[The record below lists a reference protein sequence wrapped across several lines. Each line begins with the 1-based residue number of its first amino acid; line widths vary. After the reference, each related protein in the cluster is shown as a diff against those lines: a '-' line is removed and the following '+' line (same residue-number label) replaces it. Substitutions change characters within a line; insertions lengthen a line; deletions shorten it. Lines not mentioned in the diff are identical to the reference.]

1 MNKKKKFLLCLVLF
15 LLLSSC
21 AQRRFQELSKRKSEL
36 TEKSEEKVVSFNPD
50 DLDKFDINTYKT
62 WYESLSEAA
71 NLEFTPTK
79 EAKKLSKKEM
89 IEDFE
94 YYFKEISENY
104 PFFDVLKR
112 EGGIDFI
119 KNHDAYLEKI
129 KSSDNDEDFIK
140 NMKEIAKDLD
150 NRHVTI
156 VDKAYVER
164 TLDYYSN
171 YFSDPSMY
179 WEFLSLNKSNVRDRY
194 QIEGVQSKSE
204 KNEKDGRKSSEKEST
219 EDTDENSNLTI
230 TEIDDQTVLVKIKEM
245 LPLYQIDDDKKKLEK
260 LFEEDKYYKLIL
272 DIRANAGGNSS
283 YWQDF
288 LLPLLINDE
297 VSVEN
302 HMFFK
307 DSQRMENIIS
317 LGSGDYEKIE
327 NVDLDDMK
335 LDYKEDLTDFGYYK
349 DDEIKVKPKDGYGFD
364 GQIFLLT
371 DGKVFSAAEGLAN
384 FVKNTH
390 IATIVGTKT
399 GGDGITLGMINDVL
413 PNSGLVFTY
422 TNTLGY
428 DPQGHINEEEKTE
441 PDVQS
446 QSYKQSLDIIKNY

>member
-21 AQRRFQELSKRKSEL
+21 AQRRFQELSKRKAEL

-62 WYESLSEAA
+62 WYESLSDAA

-79 EAKKLSKKEM
+79 AAKKLSKKEM

-204 KNEKDGRKSSEKEST
+204 KNEKYGRKSSEKEST

-272 DIRANAGGNSS
+272 DIRSNAGGNSS

-335 LDYKEDLTDFGYYK
+335 LDYKEDLADFGYYK